1 MSTPDEIEPDADV
14 NRIDRALADIE
25 RYRQEI
31 QTPLSKRD
39 AAIADLLAETKRC
52 QRLTELE
59 IDNVIAETEARRD
72 AAARLADA
80 TIPASVG
87 QKTISND
94 SRKNS
99 LENEA
104 NVLTRKPTRAEK
116 RAQRE
121 AELAAKQ
128 TCRRQEMRLLGR
140 WQLFAAGF
148 AFGAVCFVAA
158 VTLFRFPGY
167 PSSGLIIFWLFIV
180 PAATIILL
188 RRFRFVETQK
198 T

>member
-1 MSTPDEIEPDADV
+1 MSTPEEIELDADA
-14 NRIDRALADIE
+14 NRIDRAVADIE

-31 QTPLSKRD
+31 QMPHSKPD

-59 IDNVIAETEARRD
+59 IDNVIAETEARRE
-72 AAARLADA
+72 AATKPVGAGV
-80 TIPASVG
+80 PASVD
-87 QKTISND
+87 QKTVSND
-94 SRKNS
+94 LNKNAS
-99 LENEA
+99 ENDG

-128 TCRRQEMRLLGR
+128 LSRRRETYPLPQ
-140 WQLFAAGF
+140 WQLFAVGF
-148 AFGAVCFVAA
+148 IFGAVCFVAA
-158 VTLFRFPGY
+158 VALFRYLGY
-167 PSSGLIIFWLFIV
+167 PSSGLVIFWLFIV
-180 PAATIILL
+180 PAATFVLL
-188 RRFRFVETQK
+188 RRFGFGEAQK